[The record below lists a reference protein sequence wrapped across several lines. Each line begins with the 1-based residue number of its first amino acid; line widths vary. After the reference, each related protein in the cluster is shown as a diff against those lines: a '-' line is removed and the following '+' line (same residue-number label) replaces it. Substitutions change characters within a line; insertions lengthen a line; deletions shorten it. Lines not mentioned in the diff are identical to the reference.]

1 VDDVAAGLTDLL
13 LGAVLLGC
21 ALRLRSLPW
30 VHRYWSLTLWTAGA
44 GAWAG
49 TLHHLVFAG
58 SARSADLS
66 WVVVGV
72 LVAVGISYLLAATA
86 TELLR
91 PRTARLFI
99 RVRIA
104 GLIAYVVVIS
114 TLGVGRTLPL
124 VLSESVT
131 MASIVGLWCYALYL
145 GHPRAGR
152 MLVAIVGCGLSAAAL
167 AVPAAVR
174 THLGLDGRS
183 LQHLAQIPGVLL
195 LYRAAAT
202 DLASR
207 PETGRASR
215 RAPAQPRGTGARPA
229 T

>member
-21 ALRLRSLPW
+21 ALRLQSLPW

-49 TLHHLVFAG
+49 TVHHLVFAG

-66 WVVVGV
+66 WAVVGV
-72 LVAVGISYLLAATA
+72 LIAVAISYLLAATA
-86 TELLR
+86 TELLP
-91 PRTARLFI
+91 PRAARLFI
-99 RVRIA
+99 RVRIG

-131 MASIVGLWCYALYL
+131 MASIVGLWCYALYI
-145 GHPRAGR
+145 GQPRAGR

-195 LYRAAAT
+195 LYRAAAAE
-202 DLASR
+202 LISHPA
-207 PETGRASR
+207 A
-215 RAPAQPRGTGARPA
+215 APADAAERGPAAHRPP